1 MRSPNHHS
9 HLGIQADGCFIL
21 TYSPIIGEARRM
33 NVAYLIKLL
42 PKSDI
47 CHFVLHYIGKH
58 FTRLMLNFKEDKEG
72 QTYHMAGRKE
82 LDYL

>member
-1 MRSPNHHS
+1 M
-9 HLGIQADGCFIL
+9 

-42 PKSDI
+42 PKSDT
-47 CHFVLHYIGKH
+47 CHFVLHYIRKH